1 MFLYGNN
8 NENYMYFD
16 RKMVE
21 METDEFHGTLTYILH
36 NEISSYVVTVTE
48 QPYRSR
54 RDPLFSK
61 SFGNGVSAED
71 FLLKVLCNPTF
82 YKIKYS

>member
-1 MFLYGNN
+1 MFLYSNN

-16 RKMVE
+16 MRMVKL
-21 METDEFHGTLTYILH
+21 ETDGMYGVIDFRMTD
-36 NEISSYVVTVTE
+36 NISSYVVTVRTVNTDGFNS
-48 QPYRSR
+48 P
-54 RDPLFSK
+54 FITK

-82 YKIKYS
+82 YKIQYS